1 MPPIIEQNVVFSWL
15 LADVTR
21 PPGRCWPWRAHQLTD
36 RTLREPEVCRPQ
48 LRRGSRS
55 SDLKMAAVYFAILVC
70 CSIAFCVEA
79 ADPKPTNEDKKVVCY
94 YTNWS
99 YKRAGP
105 YAFTPDKIDPFL
117 CTHIIYAFIKIGQKN
132 NLISSDPEFD
142 FNQRGFANATALKKK
157 NKNLKVMIGVGGW
170 VTGTLPFMRISSNE
184 TNRREFA
191 KNAVRFIRG
200 YMFDGID
207 LNWQHP
213 GVKEGGSP
221 QDKENYVKLAQ
232 TLREEFEVEAVQ
244 KNKPKLLLS
253 ISIAHHEKF
262 LPGYDIASFNTY
274 MDFISVICYDYHF
287 SYESA
292 VNHHSPLYSL
302 EEDSDY
308 NYDAKI
314 NINYTINY
322 FKELADPAKLVLGIP
337 VYGRTYKLENTEDTA
352 LGSYADGP
360 GDKGPGTGEKGFFAY
375 FEICNFVKNEGWT
388 VMQTKPGSAGP
399 YAYKGDQWVC
409 YDDLDMIRNKV
420 AYANKE
426 GLSGVMFWTIDYDDF
441 DGKCQDT
448 KFPLIRTARDALY
461 STDMMVFPDDGY
473 QNSVEDTPSR
483 VTPTPPVVPKSDNR
497 PVKKPCKLGKPQ
509 LVPKPTR
516 APTPL
521 AAPRTPVPHRDE
533 YPAESDV
540 SEPQSN
546 IVGDLIRLIQRAG
559 GMTNFCNILKNN
571 MATQSTSS
579 FSQRRAYNNR
589 GDSENTIVFES
600 PNLPPIL
607 VALSNSSI
615 YIKEINVFQKS

>member
-1 MPPIIEQNVVFSWL
+1 
-15 LADVTR
+15 
-21 PPGRCWPWRAHQLTD
+21 LT
-36 RTLREPEVCRPQ
+36 LQEPEVCRPR
-48 LRRGSRS
+48 LLRGSRN
-55 SDLKMAAVYFAILVC
+55 SDLKMAAVYFAILLC
-70 CSIAFCVEA
+70 CSIAFCADA

-99 YKRAGP
+99 YKRPGS
-105 YAFTPDKIDPFL
+105 YAFTPEKIDPFL

-170 VTGTLPFMRISSNE
+170 VTGTLPFMGISSNE
-184 TNRREFA
+184 TNRKEFA

-221 QDKENYVKLAQ
+221 QDRENYVKLAQ
-232 TLREEFEVEAVQ
+232 TLREEFEIEAVQ

-308 NYDAKI
+308 SYDAQI

-360 GDKGPGTGEKGFFAY
+360 GDKGPVTGEKGFFAY
-375 FEICNFVKNEGWT
+375 FEICNFVKNENWT
-388 VMQTKPGSAGP
+388 VVQTKPGSAGP

-441 DGKCQDT
+441 EGNCQET
-448 KFPLIRTARDALY
+448 KFPLIRTARDALFT
-461 STDMMVFPDDGY
+461 SDMMVFPDDGY
-473 QNSVEDTPSR
+473 QNSVADTPSR
-483 VTPTPPVVPKSDNR
+483 VSPSPPVVPKRSDNR
-497 PVKKPCKLGKPQ
+497 PQKKPCKLGKPQ

-516 APTPL
+516 APNPL
-521 AAPRTPVPHRDE
+521 AVPRTPVPPRDE
-533 YPAESDV
+533 YPEQSDV

-559 GMTNFCNILKNN
+559 GMTNFCNILRDT
-571 MATQSTSS
+571 MATQPASS
-579 FSQRRAYNNR
+579 FLHKRGYNDR
-589 GDSENTIVFES
+589 GDSENTLVFES

-615 YIKEINVFQKS
+615 YIKEINVFHKS